1 MIELNA
7 NTVKLLT
14 KAVKNKN
21 NKVMNIVSKKADGA
35 TELSRVIL
43 GNANGERNQVANFL
57 KGIIPENCGKVFCT
71 FY

>member
-7 NTVKLLT
+7 NTVKILT
-14 KAVKNKN
+14 RAIKNKN
-21 NKVMNIVSKKADGA
+21 NKVMNIVSKEADGA
-35 TELSRVIL
+35 TELSRIIL
-43 GNANGERNQVANFL
+43 GKASSERNQVANFL